1 MKLNFLTFGTSYN
14 FFGAKDRIKN
24 ELNSIQEK
32 YNLFDTINILDENDL
47 DEDYFNNVSSILTKK
62 REFYLKSWKPYII
75 NKLLDKIC
83 ENDFI
88 LYSDMG
94 NSYEKFNK
102 LDCDILIDL
111 TNRFGNKTVALNNTS
126 CGPIKIQIRKEILK
140 VFNLENDLYFLNNFP
155 HYQTNIL
162 LLKNNS
168 NTKHLIQEWWLYYL
182 KHPNTLD
189 FDRRDKT
196 NQDECF
202 FISNRDQPIFQCLL
216 YKYNYNILNY
226 NSSLKFIKRLKG

>member
-14 FFGAKDRIKN
+14 FSNSKNRIKN

-47 DEDYFNNVSSILTKK
+47 DEDYFNNVSSILTKR

-88 LYSDMG
+88 LYSDIG
-94 NSYEKFNK
+94 NSYEKFKK
-102 LDCDILIDL
+102 LDSDILIDL

-140 VFNLENDLYFLNNFP
+140 VFNLENDLYFLNNFLCLN
-155 HYQTNIL
+155 NI
-162 LLKNNS
+162 
-168 NTKHLIQEWWLYYL
+168 
-182 KHPNTLD
+182 
-189 FDRRDKT
+189 
-196 NQDECF
+196 
-202 FISNRDQPIFQCLL
+202 
-216 YKYNYNILNY
+216 
-226 NSSLKFIKRLKG
+226 